1 MRGFNIAIPFVEALG
16 FELVRCEGGEA
27 EVAVPPRPDLL
38 NHIGIAHGGV
48 VMTLLDVAM
57 AQAIRATDPALLAGG
72 PALVTI
78 EMKTSFLRPGTGR
91 LRAVGRVLRK
101 GASMAFCEGSVLDGA
116 GEQVAHATGTF
127 KLIRRESS
135 AAAPSSMP
143 AGATGA

>member
-1 MRGFNIAIPFVEALG
+1 MNGFNLSIPFVEALG

-27 EVAVPPRPDLL
+27 EVAVPPRPDLV

-57 AQAIRATDPALLAGG
+57 AHAIRATDPALLDGG

-78 EMKTSFLRPGTGR
+78 EMKTSFLRPGNGR

-101 GASMAFCEGSVLDGA
+101 GASMAFCEGSVFDDA
-116 GEQVAHATGTF
+116 GELVAHATGTF
-127 KLIRRESS
+127 KLIHARPVGTPPPATS
-135 AAAPSSMP
+135 AAA
-143 AGATGA
+143 A